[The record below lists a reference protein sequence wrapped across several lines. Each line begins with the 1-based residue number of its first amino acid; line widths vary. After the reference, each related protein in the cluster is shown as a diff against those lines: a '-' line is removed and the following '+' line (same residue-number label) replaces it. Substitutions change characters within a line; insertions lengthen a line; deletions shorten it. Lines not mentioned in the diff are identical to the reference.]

1 MMTTL
6 LLSYWRAQGEGEY
19 ADWMEQYYMGNV
31 WGNWFNTAAIP
42 GLTPSQNALESHH
55 KVIKETCLDS
65 LRASTSVVLN
75 DSLPRIL
82 KHQEGQPVK
91 LQLRHFCEGPLI
103 GAEVEHAQL
112 LLLNKKNFFSIKVP
126 YTKVLTGIL
135 FNAAKFMVTSTNIH
149 GATVN
154 RLRAQRYLN
163 SLIGKLPRD
172 ATVFNA
178 QLYFLSLH
186 HVGLAHLEKLNGL
199 TATPKFAAAQI
210 VAIRQKYSCDCKIFL
225 HNGWQCSHV
234 IAAMVL
240 QGNIKIASMLETL
253 PVRKS
258 SGGQRKQKNCLAA
271 DSSDSHQFSVDVLT
285 RDLLRHP
292 LYPVNWTVMKEF
304 PMAKDD
310 INGPSHY
317 LQGKVTSWGE
327 RHGRYYWLFKFS
339 DLRRL
344 QVDCNTLAELLHDA
358 YIHGADMTGPIFFEP
373 EPHSG
378 EDMTEASI

>member
-186 HVGLAHLEKLNGL
+186 HVRLAHLEKLNGL
-199 TATPKFAAAQI
+199 TATPKFAAA
-210 VAIRQKYSCDCKIFL
+210 
-225 HNGWQCSHV
+225 
-234 IAAMVL
+234 

>member
-1 MMTTL
+1 M
-6 LLSYWRAQGEGEY
+6 
-19 ADWMEQYYMGNV
+19 
-31 WGNWFNTAAIP
+31 
-42 GLTPSQNALESHH
+42 
-55 KVIKETCLDS
+55 
-65 LRASTSVVLN
+65 
-75 DSLPRIL
+75 
-82 KHQEGQPVK
+82 
-91 LQLRHFCEGPLI
+91 
-103 GAEVEHAQL
+103 
-112 LLLNKKNFFSIKVP
+112 KKR
-126 YTKVLTGIL
+126 G
-135 FNAAKFMVTSTNIH
+135 IH
-149 GATVN
+149 GAFIQEICDILLGCGPKKCRKVLQNRYAEVPKLSALLPGPGQLKNHKSHLKSALAGGWEIKNIAKLLEWAFPRLYAGVFYTVPSHFRN
-154 RLRAQRYLN
+154 ELMVLEYFEHDVQVEGGKKATCFRLVITSRQIFRNMLYAHNGQKDDGVIGVTDGTYRIHFGVWTLVDFGTYKTHYDRNMYSNIYLN

-186 HVGLAHLEKLNGL
+186 HVRLAHLEKLNGL
-199 TATPKFAAAQI
+199 TATPKFAAA
-210 VAIRQKYSCDCKIFL
+210 
-225 HNGWQCSHV
+225 
-234 IAAMVL
+234 